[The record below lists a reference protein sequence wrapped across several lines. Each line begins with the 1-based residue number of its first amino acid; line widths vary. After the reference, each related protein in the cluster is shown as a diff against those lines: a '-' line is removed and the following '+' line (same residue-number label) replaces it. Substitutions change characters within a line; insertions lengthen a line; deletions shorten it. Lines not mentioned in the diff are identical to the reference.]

1 MTAGWPLAPYG
12 TADYG
17 RLRGRRGFP
26 ATNPN
31 GRNNLLLRNTAVGN
45 GLFDRWDSNPGCDNN
60 VWRQNRGQK
69 VSPPCTLNP

>member
-1 MTAGWPLAPYG
+1 
-12 TADYG
+12 
-17 RLRGRRGFP
+17 LRGRRGFP

-45 GLFDRWDSNPGCDNN
+45 GLFDLWDSNPGCDNN